1 MLYVVCGPLALATL
15 FEGKLRFKSD
25 DCESEPE
32 EDEATPTSK
41 KKKKKTPKKK
51 KPKAKGKK
59 TKKHPE
65 EKPKPKP
72 GTAKAANGNYV
83 AGGYSKQRMEFIRA
97 AMADGVNFRAASKLW
112 NASAEREHL
121 LEGMS
126 RSELIR
132 RRFIKP
138 DKKK

>member
-1 MLYVVCGPLALATL
+1 MGCWLWPHL
-15 FEGKLRFKSD
+15 FEGKLRFKSE

-32 EDEATPTSK
+32 EDEASPTSK
-41 KKKKKTPKKK
+41 KKKTPKKKK

-59 TKKHPE
+59 NKKPVE
-65 EKPKPKP
+65 KKPKPKP
-72 GTAKAANGNYV
+72 GTAKAADGNYV

-97 AMADGVNFRAASKLW
+97 AMADGVKFRAASKLW
-112 NASAEREHL
+112 DASAERAHL